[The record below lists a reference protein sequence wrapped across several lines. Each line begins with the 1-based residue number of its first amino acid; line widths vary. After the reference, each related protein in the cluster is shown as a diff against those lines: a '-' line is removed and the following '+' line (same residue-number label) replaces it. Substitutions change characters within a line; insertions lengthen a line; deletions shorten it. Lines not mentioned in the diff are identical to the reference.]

1 LPQDVSIAH
10 DILAQDVHVFHAHA
24 KKVRLGC

>member
-1 LPQDVSIAH
+1 VSIAH

-24 KKVRLGC
+24 KKSSTREDFE